1 MENAIQIVTAAL
13 GALGFG
19 ILLRMDRRHLPLAA
33 LGGALTQGAYLLMA
47 GFGGDLF
54 FSVLTA
60 AFLAN
65 VWAVALAHLRR
76 APTTVFSIT
85 ALVPLIP
92 GGGLYET
99 MSALVHADRAAALT
113 YGTRTLLT
121 AGALGAGTLLVA
133 ALTELTVKVKGR
145 KIKSSYQNCS
155 KDDPAS

>member
-1 MENAIQIVTAAL
+1 MEDTIQVVTAAL

-33 LGGALTQGAYLLMA
+33 LGGAMTQGAYLLMESL
-47 GFGGDLF
+47 GGDLF

-65 VWAVALAHLRR
+65 VWAVVLAHVRR

-99 MSALVHADRAAALT
+99 MSALVHADRAAALA
-113 YGTRTLLT
+113 YGTQTLLT

-133 ALTELTVKVKGR
+133 ALTELTVRARR
-145 KIKSSYQNCS
+145 KKEKEQLS
-155 KDDPAS
+155 KLPQG